1 MRLPFTVEPQQFPPI
16 IIPIRRP
23 EHGMNMVLH
32 RVGVQEHNPRVVVK
46 LDKHYGT
53 LHAVVEAI
61 VVAVFADPAEVRL
74 AHVLS
79 ALVEA
84 GVPSTLRQQFDETVD
99 DVDDLL
105 LLSRGHVGGYDAFV
119 RNDAIVLESP
129 S

>member
-1 MRLPFTVEPQQFPPI
+1 MRLSFTVEPQQFPPI

-32 RVGVQEHNPRVVVK
+32 RVGVQEHNPGVVIE
-46 LDKHYGT
+46 LDKHHGT
-53 LHAVVEAI
+53 LHSVVEAI
-61 VVAVFADPAEVRL
+61 VVAVSADPAEVSL
-74 AHVLS
+74 VHVFS
-79 ALVEA
+79 ALLET
-84 GVPSTLRQQFDETVD
+84 GVPGTPGQQFDETVD

-119 RNDAIVLESP
+119 RNNAIVLESP